1 MLSKRQYLE
10 KIEKRQKSTISLG
23 LVFLMV
29 TSTWLGLIG
38 AISQDYETD
47 TRLVE
52 VDPLFK
58 SEVQSTDQG
67 GQGEWNG
74 GMPSHFGQQMH
85 DALWD
90 LTWSDSSSMYGKI
103 GDTSVLNL
111 DPGYGPMLEES
122 SADDHDNDGINDL
135 NDLDDDN
142 DGIYDL
148 LERFDGCFGTDPY
161 DHDNDGILDH
171 IDWDDD
177 NDGILEGPIDYAT
190 LESQGLDPRN
200 VSMHRFVEPSTIHP
214 LTGQPVGVA
223 YRADQQPFDHD
234 NDGVTDEDSDGSGA
248 GRYDEDDDNDGRI
261 DQFRWP
267 CDYDNDGAQDY
278 FDDDDDEDGT
288 LDWLDASP
296 YDASDS
302 SLMEGSGN
310 LWNNA
315 RAWSFNEY
323 RTYSAGVNFVDF
335 EAARVDA
342 NDDFDWAGGEN
353 GDGAAG
359 TPAFTDIIDGDLDG
373 DDLPNFLDP
382 DNDNDG
388 TPDSADTDDDNDGLL
403 DMYDPDDDNDGIP
416 DVCWNID
423 MNNDG
428 LNDYTGL
435 NSTPYQT
442 PGADTDG
449 VTGLDCE
456 IDYDSDLDDDR
467 FRPFDKNYNGIWDWL
482 DPDMGG
488 TATPDDAAFATG
500 NLDFPYDIDN
510 DQIENENDTFPL
522 NPNSEAWMATCTS
535 VTNPNPPN
543 PDPRCLTRRASFSQF
558 NDWDGDG
565 ISNWDDVDDD
575 GDGII
580 DMIDIDWDCD
590 FDNDAIFHQ
599 INGSK
604 YRDDGPNDVDSDID
618 GDGLANDIDW
628 DDDNDGIND
637 LYDPDDGNCGIVD
650 YDATDSFATPYY
662 PIGDG
667 GSLDGSEDSQDYS
680 TNTENYWN
688 LVWGANPFS
697 NVILNYNGYDTTT
710 FPVEGGDVPEFYWF
724 MLARWSSYNGA
735 NEWDIDADGDSLIN
749 GLDTD
754 QDADGMPDWWDQ
766 DEGNDGL
773 LDVNDL
779 KMGGTINMTQCGMT
793 VGQLGSGFT
802 CGYAYAIAYQM
813 PLRGTNAQF
822 GSPYST
828 RPDAVF
834 DQGAGGKGTWA
845 CTPGA
850 QGGCWHYDFG
860 GDGDVESAISYTQMQ
875 DNRDAF
881 ITWIGLL
888 TGIWQWNFDD
898 TANAATVGFPDELG
912 ADLDK
917 NSEDG
922 DVDGDF
928 TNNTVDLDEDYDAI
942 YDWNDV
948 DDDNDGIW
956 DFFEVDTNDDLD
968 DDANQDYGTAFFVGL
983 NCDDLDD
990 DGNDQDVDGDGWF
1003 QAVWDKGV
1011 MSQGLKSPKFYDV
1024 DNDNDGVPDSE
1035 DPDDD
1040 NNGVIDSL
1048 QETQPGCFTGE
1059 EQEPFDHDNDGIV
1072 DWADDDF
1079 DGDGISNL
1087 VEAAVSLTAPYDH
1100 DNDGLRDDLDED
1112 DDEDGMKDEDEVLL
1126 WPLRFDTEST
1136 NPWDHDDYGGGLGI
1150 ANPLDPSTGPDAID
1164 NDDDNDSREDN
1175 DWDHLEETFTNDP
1188 CYAGSESS
1196 DWDYDNDC
1204 ILDAD
1209 DKAPTFITMDMPDN
1223 LWLDAQ
1229 SPAIFRGHVDWLN
1242 PVTSVLEPAPGLPV
1256 QVHIEWT
1263 GNNTTAIETIDVI
1276 TNMWGN
1282 FTVGQ
1287 FLFPEDLVVGD
1298 NTTYRVYAEVTEM
1311 FAFNGNQSQSY
1322 FVGAEANMTVDYSS
1336 WTYFRSDEQPF
1347 WLDFKAHYTA
1357 DWTRGLY
1364 DNRIKNSPISF
1375 EITGGLFGNR
1385 TNPSN
1390 FSGFNNNGYR
1400 TDSDGWASLTFVQDL
1415 GANGTWKQVRW
1426 NSTMDNGPGQIPGGY
1441 EEIVWNDLTKTHDVL
1456 VDSQGVSVRYNY
1468 TNTSLPAGD
1477 IEIRASVLP
1486 SLANEWPFPYLHG
1499 DTSDPFSV
1507 RVMHRMNIEG
1517 EMIVSGL
1524 SAVYYWDGTINNGDG
1539 TFGNWATLFHQQA
1552 LNAAGVSFEEAKVLR
1567 PYPSLWDGDPANLP
1581 GEAINLRN
1589 FLSVNSTHWF
1599 IALVN
1604 GGDSDLPPCGQVD
1617 PTDPESP
1624 VRCEIVPEMNTG
1636 ETFAVTGTVTNRTND
1651 PWDNDPIALQ
1661 IDIDGNG
1668 QFMGSQETAY
1678 TQRPI
1683 MKDGDATFEYN
1694 WTWFSQYTAGTYGV
1708 RVDFTNNA
1716 YYFTGNSTN
1725 LAATGAYINVTVVG
1739 TTQFQMTSLPRLYR
1753 NTTTNIEARL
1763 LDNSLQPVRQA
1774 PVTWTWTYDGRS
1786 GVNYT
1791 DDFGTFSIP
1800 FDINPEDDLG
1810 NYSLQ
1815 FDYQGNR
1822 LMKGNLDSQNVWVV
1836 SRTYLNVISTDEN
1849 LRQSGDRWDFTAQVT
1864 DDNKTATIRDSGG
1877 RELSGSSSPNGGLVD
1892 VIYEGIDFEGVMHRQ
1907 VVATLAP
1914 NAGLVSLPEPQP
1926 DGSHLCFYDGNGDGI
1941 PDRDSNG
1948 NGQLDDNEAIGCLK
1962 ANVSP
1967 LSPQILREDPD
1978 SFLPDGFGPVSVYLR
1993 FRETLPNEGCEI
2005 LEVEYLSM
2013 QGKWDPCL
2021 DVIGNDHFRVQMSYN
2036 ANGFSLIGRTS
2047 LDVDDQIVYTS
2058 EIDQLT
2064 GEVVSKPMIVTGLL
2078 TDELDTNLTFRNIRV
2093 SYEMVNSLSGPVA
2106 CLNGV
2111 TDIDGRFAITC
2122 PLSDVLAGKARV
2134 TVTYSAWDNNDAYRY
2149 QNKTVQTEF
2158 DVFSNSTLQIAEVGP
2173 QRSSVETYVA
2183 PNNGTAF
2190 PVLYL
2195 KESFHIDAIL
2205 TQSNGQPVGGKC
2217 LNIYLDPQK
2226 NVRPLSS
2233 IETRESDGMI
2243 EWFSGNDEQ
2252 NPSLR
2257 GVETTGGE
2265 LEGFRLL
2272 RVAFEPDL
2280 NVPGG
2285 CDKDTSNVLNGSH
2298 MDIVVLVRSRVDLE
2312 IKTSWERVGSN
2323 GLDTND
2329 PVIGEVVLVRNRL
2342 DLAVENQEIFFVRE
2356 YWDQTTQE
2364 WIADGRNETFT
2375 NEQGIASF
2383 EWPFA
2388 GKTCGGADCAGKWR
2402 IKAYYPDSTFFSLY
2416 SGNITMNVDYM
2427 KGTVSDQS
2435 DGIFTPSTIIALIIV
2450 LLGAAIA
2457 GVMYYQR
2464 VVARRQVE
2472 ALRGILTD
2480 TMLQLKAANEYIAI
2494 IFDCYKQ
2501 LVKHFRRHGFMK
2513 KVYETTREFESAV
2526 RGAFHMLPAGQLDAF
2541 IAIFEEARY
2550 SDHDIGPSHRDRA
2563 VSTLNEITKSL
2574 TIALGDGG
2582 MITRGAEHEATLYGG
2597 LTKAGEFIAADG
2609 TVKQAGVDENAETSN
2624 FKI

>member
-288 LDWLDASP
+288 LDWLDAAP
-296 YDASDS
+296 YDASVS
-302 SLMEGSGN
+302 TSMEGSGN

-373 DDLPNFLDP
+373 DDIPNFLDP

-456 IDYDSDLDDDR
+456 MDYDSDLDDDR

-680 TNTENYWN
+680 TNTDNYWN

-813 PLRGTNAQF
+813 PLTGTNAQF

-1175 DWDHLEETFTNDP
+1175 DWDHLEETFTSDP

-1477 IEIRASVLP
+1477 IEIKASVLP

-1567 PYPSLWDGDPANLP
+1567 PYPSLWDGNPANLP

-1810 NYSLQ
+1810 NYSLE

-2526 RGAFHMLPAGQLDAF
+2526 RGAFHMLPADQLDAF

>member
-456 IDYDSDLDDDR
+456 MDYDSDLDDDR

-813 PLRGTNAQF
+813 PLTGTNAQF

-1175 DWDHLEETFTNDP
+1175 DWDHLEETFTSDP

-1263 GNNTTAIETIDVI
+1263 GI
-1276 TNMWGN
+1276 T
-1282 FTVGQ
+1282 
-1287 FLFPEDLVVGD
+1287 L
-1298 NTTYRVYAEVTEM
+1298 
-1311 FAFNGNQSQSY
+1311 
-1322 FVGAEANMTVDYSS
+1322 
-1336 WTYFRSDEQPF
+1336 
-1347 WLDFKAHYTA
+1347 
-1357 DWTRGLY
+1357 
-1364 DNRIKNSPISF
+1364 
-1375 EITGGLFGNR
+1375 
-1385 TNPSN
+1385 
-1390 FSGFNNNGYR
+1390 
-1400 TDSDGWASLTFVQDL
+1400 
-1415 GANGTWKQVRW
+1415 
-1426 NSTMDNGPGQIPGGY
+1426 
-1441 EEIVWNDLTKTHDVL
+1441 
-1456 VDSQGVSVRYNY
+1456 
-1468 TNTSLPAGD
+1468 
-1477 IEIRASVLP
+1477 
-1486 SLANEWPFPYLHG
+1486 
-1499 DTSDPFSV
+1499 
-1507 RVMHRMNIEG
+1507 
-1517 EMIVSGL
+1517 
-1524 SAVYYWDGTINNGDG
+1524 
-1539 TFGNWATLFHQQA
+1539 
-1552 LNAAGVSFEEAKVLR
+1552 
-1567 PYPSLWDGDPANLP
+1567 
-1581 GEAINLRN
+1581 
-1589 FLSVNSTHWF
+1589 
-1599 IALVN
+1599 
-1604 GGDSDLPPCGQVD
+1604 
-1617 PTDPESP
+1617 
-1624 VRCEIVPEMNTG
+1624 
-1636 ETFAVTGTVTNRTND
+1636 
-1651 PWDNDPIALQ
+1651 
-1661 IDIDGNG
+1661 
-1668 QFMGSQETAY
+1668 
-1678 TQRPI
+1678 
-1683 MKDGDATFEYN
+1683 
-1694 WTWFSQYTAGTYGV
+1694 
-1708 RVDFTNNA
+1708 
-1716 YYFTGNSTN
+1716 
-1725 LAATGAYINVTVVG
+1725 
-1739 TTQFQMTSLPRLYR
+1739 
-1753 NTTTNIEARL
+1753 
-1763 LDNSLQPVRQA
+1763 
-1774 PVTWTWTYDGRS
+1774 
-1786 GVNYT
+1786 
-1791 DDFGTFSIP
+1791 
-1800 FDINPEDDLG
+1800 
-1810 NYSLQ
+1810 
-1815 FDYQGNR
+1815 
-1822 LMKGNLDSQNVWVV
+1822 
-1836 SRTYLNVISTDEN
+1836 
-1849 LRQSGDRWDFTAQVT
+1849 
-1864 DDNKTATIRDSGG
+1864 
-1877 RELSGSSSPNGGLVD
+1877 
-1892 VIYEGIDFEGVMHRQ
+1892 
-1907 VVATLAP
+1907 
-1914 NAGLVSLPEPQP
+1914 
-1926 DGSHLCFYDGNGDGI
+1926 
-1941 PDRDSNG
+1941 
-1948 NGQLDDNEAIGCLK
+1948 
-1962 ANVSP
+1962 
-1967 LSPQILREDPD
+1967 
-1978 SFLPDGFGPVSVYLR
+1978 
-1993 FRETLPNEGCEI
+1993 
-2005 LEVEYLSM
+2005 
-2013 QGKWDPCL
+2013 
-2021 DVIGNDHFRVQMSYN
+2021 
-2036 ANGFSLIGRTS
+2036 
-2047 LDVDDQIVYTS
+2047 
-2058 EIDQLT
+2058 
-2064 GEVVSKPMIVTGLL
+2064 
-2078 TDELDTNLTFRNIRV
+2078 
-2093 SYEMVNSLSGPVA
+2093 
-2106 CLNGV
+2106 
-2111 TDIDGRFAITC
+2111 
-2122 PLSDVLAGKARV
+2122 
-2134 TVTYSAWDNNDAYRY
+2134 
-2149 QNKTVQTEF
+2149 
-2158 DVFSNSTLQIAEVGP
+2158 
-2173 QRSSVETYVA
+2173 
-2183 PNNGTAF
+2183 
-2190 PVLYL
+2190 
-2195 KESFHIDAIL
+2195 
-2205 TQSNGQPVGGKC
+2205 
-2217 LNIYLDPQK
+2217 
-2226 NVRPLSS
+2226 
-2233 IETRESDGMI
+2233 
-2243 EWFSGNDEQ
+2243 
-2252 NPSLR
+2252 
-2257 GVETTGGE
+2257 
-2265 LEGFRLL
+2265 
-2272 RVAFEPDL
+2272 
-2280 NVPGG
+2280 
-2285 CDKDTSNVLNGSH
+2285 
-2298 MDIVVLVRSRVDLE
+2298 
-2312 IKTSWERVGSN
+2312 
-2323 GLDTND
+2323 
-2329 PVIGEVVLVRNRL
+2329 
-2342 DLAVENQEIFFVRE
+2342 
-2356 YWDQTTQE
+2356 
-2364 WIADGRNETFT
+2364 
-2375 NEQGIASF
+2375 
-2383 EWPFA
+2383 
-2388 GKTCGGADCAGKWR
+2388 
-2402 IKAYYPDSTFFSLY
+2402 
-2416 SGNITMNVDYM
+2416 
-2427 KGTVSDQS
+2427 
-2435 DGIFTPSTIIALIIV
+2435 
-2450 LLGAAIA
+2450 
-2457 GVMYYQR
+2457 
-2464 VVARRQVE
+2464 
-2472 ALRGILTD
+2472 
-2480 TMLQLKAANEYIAI
+2480 LQLK
-2494 IFDCYKQ
+2494 Q
-2501 LVKHFRRHGFMK
+2501 Q
-2513 KVYETTREFESAV
+2513 T
-2526 RGAFHMLPAGQLDAF
+2526 
-2541 IAIFEEARY
+2541 
-2550 SDHDIGPSHRDRA
+2550 
-2563 VSTLNEITKSL
+2563 
-2574 TIALGDGG
+2574 
-2582 MITRGAEHEATLYGG
+2582 
-2597 LTKAGEFIAADG
+2597 
-2609 TVKQAGVDENAETSN
+2609 
-2624 FKI
+2624 

>member
-288 LDWLDASP
+288 LDWLDAAP
-296 YDASDS
+296 YDASVS
-302 SLMEGSGN
+302 TSMEGSGN

-373 DDLPNFLDP
+373 DDIPNFLDP

-456 IDYDSDLDDDR
+456 MDYDSDLDDDR

-813 PLRGTNAQF
+813 PLTGTNAQF

-942 YDWNDV
+942 YDWSDV

-1477 IEIRASVLP
+1477 IEIKASVLP

-1810 NYSLQ
+1810 NYSLR

-2356 YWDQTTQE
+2356 YWDQATNE

-2526 RGAFHMLPAGQLDAF
+2526 RGAFHMLPADQLDAF